1 MLFKK
6 AEAGTL
12 PEDEYLSAEQT
23 LQLQHLLVENALQLV
38 DASRNTV
45 SELTD
50 VRENDADLLDQ
61 AANESNREFN
71 LRLAGRERVMLEK
84 IKYALECVS
93 EGEYGTCE
101 SCGEPIGFKR
111 QLVRPVA
118 RFCIDCKT
126 QAEQLERR
134 SRSF

>member
-6 AEAGTL
+6 AELGEL
-12 PEDEYLSAEQT
+12 VEDEYLTMEQLT
-23 LQLQHLLVENALQLV
+23 QLQNVLVEKALHLIDQG
-38 DASRNTV
+38 RNTV

-50 VRENDADLLDQ
+50 VREHDADLLDQ

-71 LRLAGRERVMLEK
+71 LRLAGRERIMLEK
-84 IKYALECVS
+84 IKHALECVG
-93 EGEYGTCE
+93 EGEYGTCQI
-101 SCGEPIGFKR
+101 CGEAVGYKR

-118 RFCIDCKT
+118 RACIDCKT

-134 SRSF
+134 SRAF